1 MAQDLAAALASL
13 ADPTLLL
20 VVFACGVYGLFIGA
34 IPGLTATL
42 ATALLVPFAYFL
54 DPLPAVASII
64 TMSAM
69 AIFAGDLPSALVR
82 MPGTP
87 ASAAYTEDAYRQTQ
101 AGHGALVLGVGLV
114 GSAIGG
120 IVGAVVLIVAAPAL
134 AEFALT
140 FTSYEYFWV
149 AVLGL
154 TASVIIS
161 QGSQVKGAIALLL
174 GLLFST
180 VGIDVALGYSRF
192 TFGSETLLAGISFI
206 PAMIGLFGLSE
217 VLRNVLHPTGRLRVA
232 RIRTAG
238 MFRDTFQTL
247 WRYRKGVVSGNL
259 IGGAIGVLPG
269 AGGDIAAWVS
279 YAATKNAS
287 REGHLFGKG
296 DGHVE
301 PVVSA
306 GSANNSALASAYVP
320 TLVFGIPG
328 DTITAI
334 LLGVLLVKGVQPG
347 PELVAT
353 QAPLLYGIY
362 LIFIVANLLMLPLGY
377 LAIRGSG
384 LLLRVPAGV
393 LMPIIIAFCV
403 VGSFAINNGWFEIL
417 VMLAFG
423 LLGYL
428 LERYGFPLAPVV
440 LGLVLGPIVE
450 KNFMQSVIKTDWD
463 LTQFLTRPVS
473 AILMV
478 VTILVLVYPMLRS
491 VWPRRRRGTDAGAGV
506 ERAVGP
512 DGRDEA

>member
-1 MAQDLAAALASL
+1 MVHDLAAALAML

-20 VVFACGVYGLFIGA
+20 VVLASGLYGLFIGA
-34 IPGLTATL
+34 VPGLTATL

-54 DPLPAVASII
+54 DPLPAIASII

-101 AGHGALVLGVGLV
+101 AGNGALVLGVGLV
-114 GSAIGG
+114 GSAVGG
-120 IVGAVVLIVAAPAL
+120 IAGAVVLIAAAPVL
-134 AEFALT
+134 AEFALS

-149 AVLGL
+149 ALLGL

-161 QGSQVKGAIALLL
+161 QGSQVKGAIALLI
-174 GLLFST
+174 GVLLST
-180 VGIDVALGYSRF
+180 VGIDIALGYARF
-192 TFGSETLLAGISFI
+192 TFGNETLLQGISFI

-217 VLRNVLHPTGRLRVA
+217 VLRNLLHPTSRVRA
-232 RIRTAG
+232 VRIRTAG
-238 MFRDTFQTL
+238 MFRDTWRTL
-247 WRYRKGVVSGNL
+247 RRYWRGVVSGNA
-259 IGGAIGVLPG
+259 IGAAVGVLPG

-279 YAATKNAS
+279 YAATKNVS
-287 REGHLFGKG
+287 PNGRLFGKG
-296 DGHVE
+296 DGHIE

-306 GSANNSALASAYVP
+306 GSANNAALASAYVP

-334 LLGVLLVKGVQPG
+334 LLGVLLVKGIQPG
-347 PELVAT
+347 PDLVTT

-362 LIFIVANLLMLPLGY
+362 LIFILANLLMLPLGY

-384 LLLRVPAGV
+384 LLLRVRSSV
-393 LMPIIIAFCV
+393 LMPIIVAFCV
-403 VGSFAINNGWFEIL
+403 VGSFAINNGRLEII
-417 VMLAFG
+417 VMLAAGIF
-423 LLGYL
+423 GYL

-450 KNFMQSVIKTDWD
+450 KNFMQSVIKTNWD

-473 AILMV
+473 AAL
-478 VTILVLVYPMLRS
+478 
-491 VWPRRRRGTDAGAGV
+491 AGATV
-506 ERAVGP
+506 LALAYPLLKRLRRTASTSDIER
-512 DGRDEA
+512 

>member
-1 MAQDLAAALASL
+1 MLDNLGTALGML
-13 ADPTLLL
+13 ADPTLPLAVL
-20 VVFACGVYGLFIGA
+20 ASAVYGLFIGA

-42 ATALLVPFAYFL
+42 ATALLVPFAFFL
-54 DPLPAVASII
+54 EPLPAIASII

-87 ASAAYTEDAYRQTQ
+87 ASAAYTEDAYRLTQ
-101 AGHGALVLGVGLV
+101 SGHGARVLGVGLV

-120 IVGAVVLIVAAPAL
+120 IAGAVVLMAAAPAL
-134 AEFALT
+134 AEFALR

-161 QGSQVKGAIALLL
+161 QGSQVKGALSLLL
-174 GLLFST
+174 GVLLST
-180 VGIDVALGYSRF
+180 VGIDVALGYARF
-192 TFGSETLLAGISFI
+192 TFGSTSLLQGISFI

-217 VLRNVLHPTGRLRVA
+217 VLRNVLHPAGRPDAA
-232 RIRTAG
+232 RIRTRG
-238 MFRDTFQTL
+238 MFRDTARTL
-247 WRYRKGVVSGNL
+247 WRYRKGVASGN
-259 IGGAIGVLPG
+259 AIGAAVGALPG

-287 REGHLFGKG
+287 REGHLFGRG
-296 DGHVE
+296 QGHIE

-306 GSANNSALASAYVP
+306 GSANNAALASAYVP

-334 LLGVLLVKGVQPG
+334 LIGVLLVKGVQPG
-347 PELVAT
+347 PELFTSQSA
-353 QAPLLYGIY
+353 LLYGIY

-377 LAIRGSG
+377 LAVRASG
-384 LLLRVPAGV
+384 LLLRVRSAV
-393 LMPIIIAFCV
+393 LMPIIVAFCV
-403 VGSFAINNGWFEIL
+403 VGAFAINNGQLEIV
-417 VMLAFG
+417 VMLLFG
-423 LLGYL
+423 VLGYL
-428 LERYGFPLAPVV
+428 MERTGFPLAPVV

-463 LTQFLTRPVS
+463 LTQFFTRPIS
-473 AILMV
+473 ATLMV
-478 VTILVLVYPMLRS
+478 ITLLVLLYPALRGL
-491 VWPRRRRGTDAGAGV
+491 VPRRRTAD
-506 ERAVGP
+506 P
-512 DGRDEA
+512 